1 MRLTDKISYCFLV
14 LISIPILLLVLLL
27 IYLWIDYGIPRLL
40 VAYESE
46 QSNNI
51 QTGCLSVSGVRG
63 IHGKTFYEIRDTNNQ
78 RIAHKSMDD
87 LLVKS
92 VPAYQKYYFTKH
104 KINHKYGY
112 CNPVKYIQID
122 MGKFFGKKVFLYDF

>member
-27 IYLWIDYGIPRLL
+27 IYFGIDYAIPRLL
-40 VAYESE
+40 VVYESE

-51 QTGCLSVSGVRG
+51 QTGCLSVSVRG

-92 VPAYQKYYFTKH
+92 VPAYQKYYFTK

-112 CNPVKYIQID
+112 CNPAKYIQID